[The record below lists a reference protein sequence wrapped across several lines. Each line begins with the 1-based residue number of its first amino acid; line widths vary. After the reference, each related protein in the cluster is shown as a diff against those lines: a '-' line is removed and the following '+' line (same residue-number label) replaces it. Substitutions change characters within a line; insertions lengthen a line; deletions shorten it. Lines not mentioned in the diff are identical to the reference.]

1 MPFVKYENGLFNRNE
16 SRKIRYIPVMLSALL
31 CLMVMLLHLM
41 CFPMKQR
48 GEGWIDHA
56 GWVFDGLQLLALNVI
71 LWSFN
76 RLLMKPRL
84 RLLINTGLIIWI
96 VSAAF
101 DVMDEIVRQPLW
113 VAYYIEDVT
122 QLVGMLSVSLGVFYI
137 VRYLNDKYANA
148 SIDSFRDELTSL
160 PNRRYFM
167 TTLRE
172 LTDEALFVFLID
184 IDFFKKINDSF
195 GHDRGDDVLRGF
207 GKMLSTL
214 YDDNILACRIG
225 GEEFAV
231 IVNTTD
237 IIAAQQIAGQLLSRT
252 RTLVIADDIRFT
264 VSIGACLKKEQ
275 ESVKDVLK
283 RVDVALYQAKSDG
296 RNRVQW
302 A

>member
-1 MPFVKYENGLFNRNE
+1 
-16 SRKIRYIPVMLSALL
+16 
-31 CLMVMLLHLM
+31 MVMLLHLM

-113 VAYYIEDVT
+113 VGYYIEDVT
-122 QLVGMLSVSLGVFYI
+122 QLVGMLSVTLGVFYI

-172 LTDEALFVFLID
+172 LTDDALFVFLID

-207 GKMLSTL
+207 GKMLSSF

-237 IIAAQQIAGQLLSRT
+237 IIAAQQIAGQLLSCT
-252 RTLVIADDIRFT
+252 RTLVIADNIRFT

-275 ESVKDVLK
+275 ESVKEVLK
-283 RVDVALYQAKSDG
+283 RADVALYQAKSGG

-302 A
+302 AGTNSKKPA